1 MIEDPIVAEIRKHR
15 AKHAAKYDN
24 DLGKICE
31 ALRKKQINSGRKVV
45 TRSPK
50 LLLNKTGS

>member
-1 MIEDPIVAEIRKHR
+1 MIEDQIVAEIRKRR

-31 ALRKKQINSGRKVV
+31 ALRKKQINSERKLV
-45 TRSPK
+45 TGSPK
-50 LLLNKTGS
+50 LILNNTGS